1 MASVIRISAGKD
13 LNTCWMTVA
22 LGLTRDVQVSV
33 LGRRQGGHSGWGPY
47 KVERLR
53 VPNPPNHSGQ
63 ISSVS
68 VAFNTKVCQSLNIS
82 KWLLFCLVEVG
93 CLIAQAGLRLPQY
106 LKLAL
111 NS

>member
-1 MASVIRISAGKD
+1 MASVIQISAGKD

-33 LGRRQGGHSGWGPY
+33 LGRRQGGHSGWGALQSGAPQGT
-47 KVERLR
+47 K
-53 VPNPPNHSGQ
+53 PSNHSGQ
-63 ISSVS
+63 ISSV
-68 VAFNTKVCQSLNIS
+68 AFNTKACQSLNIS
-82 KWLLFCLVEVG
+82 KWLLFCLVEAG
-93 CLIAQAGLRLPQY
+93 FLIAQAGLRLPQY